1 MAPILKAMEQS
12 GLILFCA
19 PTYVYHVPGQMK
31 SLLDHLAYRWM
42 VHRPDLSFMKKQ
54 AVIINTAAGG
64 GMPFHRPRYQRQ
76 YRKPG
81 ICENPLHFPKR
92 MGLHLE

>member
-31 SLLDHLAYRWM
+31 SLLDHLG
-42 VHRPDLSFMKKQ
+42 H
-54 AVIINTAAGG
+54 TAGWFTAL
-64 GMPFHRPRYQRQ
+64 
-76 YRKPG
+76 
-81 ICENPLHFPKR
+81 IFPS
-92 MGLHLE
+92 